1 MNTDNDKAVKKTSL
15 KIIISGVAGLLVLM
29 GLVAGLVFALTNNPA
44 RTTNLRD
51 IIIVVLAFVTILT
64 TLANGVLISVLL
76 YRMVGLVSTVQ
87 AEVTPMLMR
96 VNQTV
101 NVMRNTTTLVNE
113 NIAQPAMRVAG
124 FFAGLRRSGKVAGRK
139 TSKRFKEK

>member
-1 MNTDNDKAVKKTSL
+1 MS
-15 KIIISGVAGLLVLM
+15 KITAM
-29 GLVAGLVFALTNNPA
+29 FATRAFA
-44 RTTNLRD
+44 R
-51 IIIVVLAFVTILT
+51 
-64 TLANGVLISVLL
+64 
-76 YRMVGLVSTVQ
+76 Q

-124 FFAGLRRSGKVAGRK
+124 FFAGLRRSGKVASGKVSGGK

>member
-15 KIIISGVAGLLVLM
+15 KIIIGGVAGLLVLM

-64 TLANGVLISVLL
+64 TLA
-76 YRMVGLVSTVQ
+76 
-87 AEVTPMLMR
+87 
-96 VNQTV
+96 
-101 NVMRNTTTLVNE
+101 
-113 NIAQPAMRVAG
+113 
-124 FFAGLRRSGKVAGRK
+124 
-139 TSKRFKEK
+139 TSSFVV